1 MAVRPKNG
9 TWMVD
14 FMVAGTRY
22 REFAFASEQEA
33 GAWEVGAREA
43 VKRGQPLPYKGPTRI
58 TGASW
63 GPKPGRCLTM
73 RELVRHCAKVH
84 WSSRKSADKL
94 IHNADL
100 FADFHG
106 PETPAQDALSARGV
120 ADYVLSLQDGGR
132 SGSTVNRHLSAVSV
146 LAKHALALNALT
158 VLPLLPWQRE
168 AEGRLRWFTDA
179 EEAAIL
185 ATLADWGQERYRD
198 FFIFL
203 ADTGARVGEAEKF
216 DWECIGGN
224 GRLVTFWET
233 KNGHHRTVPM
243 TTRVREAVQRRR
255 GAVTAS
261 MVIES
266 LRRFRNASRSSIAV
280 LASASVRLVYMA
292 RLSHCGMNSLR
303 GVTRPRA
310 MSMKATPPPGEELAN
325 SSSVMLLGA
334 ALWSMSIAASEIMST
349 ANACSVGSLTA
360 LRYSRH
366 AVAAS

>member
-33 GAWEVGAREA
+33 GAWEAEAREA

-106 PETPAQDALSARGV
+106 PETLAQDALSARGV
-120 ADYVLSLQDGGR
+120 SDYVLSLQDRGR
-132 SGSTVNRHLSAVSV
+132 CGSTVNRHLSSVSV
-146 LAKHALALNALT
+146 LAKHGLALNALT

-203 ADTGARVGEAEKF
+203 ADTGARVGEAGKF

-233 KNGHHRTVPM
+233 KNGNHRTVPM

-255 GAVTAS
+255 IGEPGS
-261 MVIES
+261 KGP
-266 LRRFRNASRSSIAV
+266 F
-280 LASASVRLVYMA
+280 ASVNTA
-292 RLSHCGMNSLR
+292 GLR
-303 GVTRPRA
+303 GVWSRLRA
-310 MSMKATPPPGEELAN
+310 HYPFLRDAVPHTYRHTCASRLVQRGIELVRVKEWMGHKA
-325 SSSVMLLGA
+325 
-334 ALWSMSIAASEIMST
+334 
-349 ANACSVGSLTA
+349 LTTT
-360 LRYSRH
+360 LRYAHLSPKHLDEAMEALER
-366 AVAAS
+366 AG